1 MLHRHDP
8 SNSRVQP
15 MFKPHS
21 GMRYAGLLLVLLIAL
36 SLVLAGCWNRRNQPE
51 ETTPAPPTPVVEDS
65 SPIPTFTPTPD
76 LPPEPTDTPVPSEP
90 TATDTPEPPQTVAIV
105 QANLRQGPSTFYSI
119 VGQVEQHDAVE
130 VVAQSPDLQWLKLAN
145 DAWIYKPLVAG
156 VPADLPIATGVE
168 ATPQP
173 TAAPRPTATP
183 TRLPTPTRT
192 PTPTPTPELGDWGKE
207 VSLGSVFDAD
217 HNPRTNPPMTL
228 DGLSLKVV
236 EGIYNQADLDFL
248 FGIAGTNRCNQCF
261 AVKVALENVGGNSI
275 EYVVMEDFYLVKRVA
290 SHQTPVRVAT
300 PVECAEDAV
309 PSQANPNNLVKL
321 SRGVGQV
328 IEENICFP
336 GVPDEEAIIRAAY
349 FLVYE
354 PQFEF
359 ISPTPDSE
367 LTPTPTPKRD
377 VIVSEEPLESEQ
389 GFRRGWKV
397 YYALR

>member
-36 SLVLAGCWNRRNQPE
+36 SLVLAGCWNRRNRQE

-65 SPIPTFTPTPD
+65 APVPTFTPTPD
-76 LPPEPTDTPVPSEP
+76 MPPEPTDTPVPAEP
-90 TATDTPEPPQTVAIV
+90 TATDTPEPPKTVAIV
-105 QANLRQGPSTFYSI
+105 QANLRQGPSTFYPI
-119 VGQVEQHDAVE
+119 VGQVQQNGAVE

-145 DAWIYKPLVAG
+145 DSWIYKPLVAG
-156 VPADLPIATGVE
+156 VPADIPIAIGVE
-168 ATPQP
+168 ATPRP

-192 PTPTPTPELGDWGKE
+192 PTPTPTPERGDWGKE
-207 VSLGSVFDAD
+207 VPLGEAFDAD
-217 HNPRTNPPMTL
+217 HNPRTSPPATQ

-236 EGIYNQADLDFL
+236 EGIYDQADLDFL

-261 AVKVALENVGGNSI
+261 AIKIALENVGGNAI

-290 SHQTPVRVAT
+290 SHQAPVKVAS

-309 PSQANPNNLVKL
+309 SSQANPNNLVKL

-328 IEENICFP
+328 IEENLCFP
-336 GVPDEEAIIRAAY
+336 GVPDGEAIIRETHY
-349 FLVYE
+349 LVYE
-354 PQFEF
+354 PKF
-359 ISPTPDSE
+359 IYDPG
-367 LTPTPTPKRD
+367 TPTPTPKAAKGDR
-377 VIVSEEPLESEQ
+377 VTIVEDTSEASQ
-389 GFRRGWKV
+389 RHYRTGWKV